1 MKTPR
6 GSGNSSKAGAC
17 GRVSWGRNE
26 IVRVLIVSHGHPAFS
41 IGGAEVASHNL
52 FRALGGTD
60 GIEAFYLAR
69 SPAALPRHA
78 DTPLMSLR
86 QGERETF
93 LHTEAWDQFWLSN
106 GGIGDLQGAFSDYL
120 RHVRPDVVH
129 FHHVIGLGVEAIVQ
143 VRRVLPDA
151 AIVITFHEYLSICIN
166 HGQMVKTSRNT
177 LCRGASPAECAGCFP
192 QHSPGLIFQREAF
205 LREHL
210 LTADAFVSPSHFLID
225 RYAAWG
231 LPRDRFTM
239 IENGLA
245 PHAVAPPRK
254 VNAKGRRSRFGF
266 FGQLSEFKGLHV
278 LLEAV
283 SSIDDDVWGN
293 DAALYIFGGNLENQ
307 PLAFRERFDRLV
319 ELTARRARLMGSY
332 RSEELPRL
340 MEQVDW
346 VIVPSIWWENSPV
359 VIQEAFLHGRPPIV
373 GDIGGMAEK
382 VRHGIDGLHF
392 RTGSPED
399 LADRMS
405 EVLTDGGLWKRLH
418 DNVPKP
424 LDLAGFAERHL
435 AVYRD
440 ILACRQKPVKRAVRL
455 TRRKA
460 A

>member
-1 MKTPR
+1 MR
-6 GSGNSSKAGAC
+6 
-17 GRVSWGRNE
+17 
-26 IVRVLIVSHGHPAFS
+26 ILIISHGHPAFS

-52 FRALGGTD
+52 FRALGATK
-60 GIEAFYLAR
+60 GIDAYYLSR
-69 SPAALPRHA
+69 SPSSLPRHV

-86 QGERETF
+86 QGARETF

-120 RHVRPDVVH
+120 RHVQPDVVH
-129 FHHVIGLGVEAIVQ
+129 FHHVIGLGMEAIVQ
-143 VRRVLPDA
+143 VRRVLPDT

-166 HGQMVKTSRNT
+166 HGQMVKTSRNA
-177 LCRGASPAECAGCFP
+177 LCRSASPAECAGCFP

-205 LREHL
+205 LKDHL
-210 LTADAFVSPSHFLID
+210 LTADAFISPSHFLID
-225 RYAAWG
+225 RYVAWG
-231 LPRDRFTM
+231 LPADRFTM

-245 PHAVAPPRK
+245 PQTAAAPRK
-254 VNAKGRRSRFGF
+254 LAAKARRARFGF

-283 SSIDDDVWGN
+283 TSIDEDVWGN
-293 DAALYIFGGNLENQ
+293 DATLSIFGGNLENQ
-307 PLAFRERFDRLV
+307 PAAFRERFERLI
-319 ELTARRARLMGSY
+319 ERAGRRARFFGSY

-346 VIVPSIWWENSPV
+346 LIMPSIWWENSPV
-359 VIQEAFLHGRPPIV
+359 VIQEAFFHGRPPIV

-382 VRHGIDGLHF
+382 VRHGTDGLHF
-392 RTGSPED
+392 RAGSPED
-399 LADRMS
+399 LADRLT
-405 EVLTDGGLWKRLH
+405 ETLTDRGLWQRLH
-418 DNVPKP
+418 DNRPTT

-440 ILACRQKPVKRAVRL
+440 IIANHQAPVKRLVRPS
-455 TRRKA
+455 RRKA

>member
-1 MKTPR
+1 
-6 GSGNSSKAGAC
+6 
-17 GRVSWGRNE
+17 
-26 IVRVLIVSHGHPAFS
+26 VRVLIVSHGHPAFS

-60 GIEAFYLAR
+60 GVDAFYLAK
-69 SPAALPRHA
+69 SPATLPRHA

-143 VRRVLPDA
+143 VRRVLPNA

-166 HGQMVKTSRNT
+166 HGQMVKTSRSV

-205 LREHL
+205 LKDHL

-225 RYAAWG
+225 RYAGWG
-231 LPRDRFTM
+231 LPRERFTM

-245 PHAVAPPRK
+245 PHTAAPPRK
-254 VNAKGRRSRFGF
+254 VNTKGRRARFGF

-283 SSIDDDVWGN
+283 TSIDDDVWGN
-293 DAALYIFGGNLENQ
+293 DATLYIFGGNLENQ
-307 PLAFRERFDRLV
+307 PLAFRERFDRLI
-319 ELTARRARLMGSY
+319 ERTARRARFFGSY

-359 VIQEAFLHGRPPIV
+359 VIQEAFFHGRPPIV

-382 VRHGIDGLHF
+382 VRHGVDGLHF
-392 RTGSPED
+392 RAGSPED

-405 EVLTDGGLWKRLH
+405 EVLTEGGLWKRLH
-418 DNVPKP
+418 ENAPKP
-424 LDLAGFAERHL
+424 PDLAEFADQHL

-440 ILACRQKPVKRAVRL
+440 ILARRQAPVKRAVRL

>member
-1 MKTPR
+1 M
-6 GSGNSSKAGAC
+6 SM
-17 GRVSWGRNE
+17 
-26 IVRVLIVSHGHPAFS
+26 RVLIISHGHPAFS

-52 FRALGGTD
+52 FRALGETD
-60 GIEAFYLAR
+60 GIDAFYLAR
-69 SPAALPRHA
+69 SPASLPRHA

-93 LHTEAWDQFWLSN
+93 LHTEAWDPFWLSN
-106 GGIGDLQGAFSDYL
+106 GGVGDLQGAFSDYL

-129 FHHVIGLGVEAIVQ
+129 FHHVIGLGVEAVVQ

-166 HGQMVKTSRNT
+166 HGQMVKTTRNT

-205 LREHL
+205 LKDHL

-245 PHAVAPPRK
+245 PQTAAPPRK
-254 VNAKGRRSRFGF
+254 LNAKGRRARFGF

-283 SSIDDDVWGN
+283 ASIDDDVWGT
-293 DAALYIFGGNLENQ
+293 DATLNIFGGNLENQ
-307 PLAFRERFDRLV
+307 PVAFRERFERLI
-319 ELTARRARLMGSY
+319 ERAGRRARFFGSY

-346 VIVPSIWWENSPV
+346 LVMPSIWWENSPV
-359 VIQEAFLHGRPPIV
+359 VIQEAFFHGRPPIV

-392 RTGSPED
+392 RAGSPED
-399 LADRMS
+399 LADRMT
-405 EVLTDGGLWKRLH
+405 EVLTESGLWKRLH
-418 DNVPKP
+418 DNAPKT
-424 LDLAGFAERHL
+424 LDLTGFADRHL
-435 AVYRD
+435 AVYREV
-440 ILACRQKPVKRAVRL
+440 IAGRQVAPKRMARP